1 MSDGSR
7 AVALLN
13 RTGAEAEIAVNWTE
27 LGYPEHFKAA
37 VRDLWEHASVG
48 SHKGGYSAQV
58 PSHGVVVLT
67 VMPE

>member
-1 MSDGSR
+1 MAAAPLPYS
-7 AVALLN
+7 
-13 RTGAEAEIAVNWTE
+13 IAPAPRRRSLSIGRNLAIPNT
-27 LGYPEHFKAA
+27 LKPP

-48 SHKGGYSAQV
+48 SHKGGYSAKV